1 MKVMELARFGI
12 ENLKIVETELPD
24 PGPGQVLVKFGGA
37 SINYRDYQIVT
48 GEFAPNQP
56 LPIIPGSDGAGEV
69 VGVGDSVTRFTQGDR
84 VAPLFF
90 PNWLAGE
97 AVGDVRSISSGL
109 EAPGV
114 LREYGVYDQDQV
126 GRIAPHLT
134 DEEAACFP
142 CAGLTAWT
150 CLVPLSKIQAGDTVL
165 VQGTG
170 GVALFGL
177 QFAKALGASVII
189 TSGSDAKL
197 EQAGALGA
205 DHCINYRSTPGW
217 GDLARDLT
225 DGRGVDS
232 VIEIGGTGT
241 LPQSIAA
248 LRRGGHINIV
258 GYLAGIE
265 IGLTV
270 FHLIER
276 NAHLHGISVGNAE
289 GFIEMMNFVSEHNL
303 VPVIHKSYAFEDT
316 AAAMT
321 DIVAGDH
328 FGKLVV
334 RIQPE

>member
-12 ENLKIVETELPD
+12 ENLKIVETDVPD
-24 PGPGQVLVKFGGA
+24 PGSGQVLVKFGGA

-69 VGVGDSVTRFTQGDR
+69 VGVGDSVTRFTRGDR

-90 PNWLAGE
+90 PNWLSGE

-114 LREYGVYDQDQV
+114 LREYGLYDQDEL
-126 GRIAPHLT
+126 GRVAPHLT

-150 CLVPLSKIQAGDTVL
+150 CLVPMSRIQAGDTVL

-177 QFAKALGASVII
+177 QFAKALGANVII

-197 EQAGALGA
+197 EQAAALGA
-205 DHCINYRSTPGW
+205 DHCINYRSTPAW

-303 VPVIHKSYAFEDT
+303 VPVIHKSYRFED
-316 AAAMT
+316 AAAALK
-321 DIVAGDH
+321 DVVAGAH